1 MGCIAAPTP
10 IILCAADLQPME
22 VASDYAG
29 WIADSQVAVIDE
41 AEHFPRYGHADGR
54 SRFTR
59 DLAGF
64 AGSERVEP

>member
-1 MGCIAAPTP
+1 
-10 IILCAADLQPME
+10 ME

-41 AEHFPRYGHADGR
+41 AGHFPRYRHADGR